1 MSLLQK
7 IKDRL
12 FPAPDTTHAVP
23 VYAEA
28 HLIKREFVKFEN
40 AYRIGL
46 LGYFNGPDDQNALA
60 DYKKKLEGL
69 GYECEVLLFFDKK
82 ERDIQLYLPHFDTTA
97 LNKKTGLPESP
108 KTDLF
113 QVKRF
118 DLLINLFPSAIPALM
133 HMARHAQA
141 RCRVAPHL
149 PFLEEVSDIMVPV
162 QATDTLAQMIE
173 KINTTLELKPY
184 VRQ

>member
-1 MSLLQK
+1 MSLIQK

-12 FPAPDTTHAVP
+12 FPAPDTTNAVP
-23 VYAEA
+23 VFAEA
-28 HLIKREFVKFEN
+28 HLIKREFVKFAN
-40 AYRIGL
+40 AYRIGI
-46 LGYFNGPDDQNALA
+46 LGYYNGTGNQDIISN
-60 DYKKKLEGL
+60 YKKKLEQL

-82 ERDIQLYLPHFDTTA
+82 ERDPQLYMPYFDTTV
-97 LNKKTGLPESP
+97 LSKKTGLPESS

-118 DLLINLFPSAIPALM
+118 DLLINLFPEPIPALM

-141 RCRVAPHL
+141 RCRVAPHFL
-149 PFLEEVSDIMVPV
+149 FLEEVSDIMVPV
-162 QATDTLAQMIE
+162 KEGETLSDIIE
-173 KINTTLELKPY
+173 NINNTLELKPY

>member
-1 MSLLQK
+1 MSFLQQL
-7 IKDRL
+7 KDRL

-23 VYAEA
+23 VYTEA
-28 HLIKREFVKFEN
+28 HQIKREFVTFNN

-46 LGYFNGPDDQNALA
+46 LGFYNGPDDQEAIDN
-60 DYKKKLEGL
+60 YKKKLEQL

-82 ERDIQLYLPHFDTTA
+82 ERDSQLYLPHFDTTA

-113 QVKRF
+113 QVKKF
-118 DLLINLFPSAIPALM
+118 DLLINLFHEPIPALL
-133 HMARHAQA
+133 HIAHHSQA

-149 PFLEEVSDIMVPV
+149 PHVEDISDLMVPV
-162 QATDTLAQMIE
+162 QATDTLPQIIE
-173 KINTTLELKPY
+173 KINSTLELKPY

>member
-1 MSLLQK
+1 MSFLQK
-7 IKDRL
+7 LKDRL

-23 VYAEA
+23 IYTEA
-28 HLIKREFVKFEN
+28 HQIKREYVTFNN

-46 LGYFNGPDDQNALA
+46 LGYYNGPDDQEALSN
-60 DYKKKLEGL
+60 YKKKLEQL

-113 QVKRF
+113 QVKKF
-118 DLLINLFPSAIPALM
+118 DLLINLFPSPIPALM
-133 HMARHAQA
+133 HIARNTQA
-141 RCRVAPHL
+141 RCRVAPHW
-149 PFLEEVSDIMVPV
+149 PFIEEISDLMVPV
-162 QATDTLAQMIE
+162 LATDTLAQAIE
-173 KINTTLELKPY
+173 KINITLDIKPY
-184 VRQ
+184 VRS

>member
-23 VYAEA
+23 IYTEA
-28 HLIKREFVKFEN
+28 HLIKREFVKFAN
-40 AYRIGL
+40 AYRIGI
-46 LGYFNGPDDQNALA
+46 LGYYNGPNDQDAISN
-60 DYKKKLEGL
+60 YKKKLEQL

-82 ERDIQLYLPHFDTTA
+82 ERDLQLFLPFFDTSV
-97 LNKKTGLPESP
+97 LNKKTGLPESS

-113 QVKRF
+113 QVKKF
-118 DLLINLFPSAIPALM
+118 DLLINLFPEPIAPLM
-133 HMARHAQA
+133 HMAQHAQA

-162 QATDTLAQMIE
+162 KEGQTISEIIDI
-173 KINTTLELKPY
+173 INITLELKPY
-184 VRQ
+184 VRH